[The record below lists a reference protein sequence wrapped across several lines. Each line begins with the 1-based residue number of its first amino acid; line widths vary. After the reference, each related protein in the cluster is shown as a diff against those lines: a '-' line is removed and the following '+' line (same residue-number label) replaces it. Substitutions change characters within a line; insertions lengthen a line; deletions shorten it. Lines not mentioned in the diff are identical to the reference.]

1 MALAVRGWDP
11 FTGLNRRFD
20 RDFDALVRRS
30 FGGRAA
36 QPFVPAADVVRD
48 GSDVL
53 IRLELPGVDVDQDV
67 DVEVSGGVLTISGRR
82 SETSEQDDSGVL
94 VREIRSGSFQRRFN
108 LPDGVT
114 GERVEA
120 DYDRGVLQVR
130 VREAVPQAPSP
141 TKVAN
146 RDRSAE
152 ESREAEQARE
162 TGE

>member
-82 SETSEQDDSGVL
+82 AETSEQDDSGVL

-141 TKVAN
+141 TKVAI